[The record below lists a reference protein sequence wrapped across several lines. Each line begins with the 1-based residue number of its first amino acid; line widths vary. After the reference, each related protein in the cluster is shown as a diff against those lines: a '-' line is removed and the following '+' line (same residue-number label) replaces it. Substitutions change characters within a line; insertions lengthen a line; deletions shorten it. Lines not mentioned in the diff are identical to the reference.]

1 LLGREVLP
9 LNSFDA
15 GDGQGQSRFQS
26 ATKKHEKPVDSPI
39 CHGYI
44 AAYDIAQMAE
54 LVDALVSG
62 TSAARR
68 GGSSPLLGTNTLK
81 AVQLNAARPLC
92 FSPYRDRL
100 RTTAFGPQTVA
111 YRNVSFGPNRVWQAA
126 KAALRRIV
134 AAKG

>member
-1 LLGREVLP
+1 MLP

-81 AVQLNAARPLC
+81 AVQLIAARPLC
-92 FSPYRDRL
+92 FPPCRDHV
-100 RTTAFGPQTVA
+100 RTTDFWPQTA
-111 YRNVSFGPNRVWQAA
+111 IYRNASFAPNRVGQAA
-126 KAALRRIV
+126 KAALRRKV
-134 AAKG
+134 TAKG